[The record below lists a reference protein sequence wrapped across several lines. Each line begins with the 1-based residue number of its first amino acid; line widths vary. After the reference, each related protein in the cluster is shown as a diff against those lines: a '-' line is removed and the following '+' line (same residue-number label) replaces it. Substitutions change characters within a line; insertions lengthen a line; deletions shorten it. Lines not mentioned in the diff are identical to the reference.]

1 MNMKIISWN
10 VRGLNSKEKRA
21 QIKNALKLWNWEI
34 ICFQETKMEHIG
46 RAVIRSLW
54 SNRFADWA
62 YQESEGASGGIL
74 IMWDRRVVEVQN
86 CVKGQYSISCRFKN
100 IQDQLE

>member
-1 MNMKIISWN
+1 MKIISWN

-34 ICFQETKMEHIG
+34 IYFQEMKMDHIG
-46 RAVIRSLW
+46 RVVIRSLW
-54 SNRFADWA
+54 GNCFADWA

-86 CVKGQYSISCRFKN
+86 YVKG
-100 IQDQLE
+100 